1 MQRPRKRPR
10 DFPRASGA
18 EGPVPPRRP
27 RQAKARTQA
36 RTTLTQTAYSSLR
49 AMILTGELQSG
60 ARLTEIELALRLKI
74 SRTPLREALNRL
86 VRDGLV
92 THESHR
98 GYSVAEFD
106 LKYLEDAFE
115 IRAILDG
122 YAAQQA
128 AARISKGDK
137 QRLRSLL
144 ARTAAMTAVENRSI
158 EDLIDEMELGL
169 EIHRIIARAS
179 GNAMLVDT
187 LGQILDKCQY
197 FVWLEL
203 LWLDEW
209 AVARAEH
216 AAIVE
221 AVCAGDGARA
231 AALASDHVRASKQNI
246 MRFLNAKSAYRR
258 FLARQSD
265 SDSASTPSAQAR
277 RRA

>member
-1 MQRPRKRPR
+1 MQRLREKSQRFAPA
-10 DFPRASGA
+10 FGA
-18 EGPVPPRRP
+18 KGQIATLRR
-27 RQAKARTQA
+27 RRAKAGGHA
-36 RTTLTQTAYSSLR
+36 KTTLTQTAYGSLR

-106 LKYLEDAFE
+106 LKYLEEAFE

-128 AARISKGDK
+128 AERISKADK
-137 QRLRSLL
+137 HRLRSILTH
-144 ARTAAMTAVENRSI
+144 TAAMTALENRSI

-179 GNAMLVDT
+179 GNEMLVDT

-221 AVCAGDGARA
+221 AVCTGDGARA
-231 AALASDHVRASKQNI
+231 ATLASDHVRGSKQNI

-265 SDSASTPSAQAR
+265 PDSSSTPFAPAR